1 MLIEPY
7 KDRIAEILDRYP
19 EKRAALLPLLWLAQ
33 ETQGYVSEEAM
44 REIAGLLD
52 LTPPQVFETVT
63 FYSMYNLR
71 PIGRFHIQVCRSL
84 MCALVGAENLLS
96 WIDAK
101 LGLKTGGTTPDR
113 MFSLHQVECLAS
125 CGTGPMMQINDEYYE
140 RLTQAKVNR
149 ILDDLR
155 RDGKSDLA
163 SGPFMFPEPSN
174 KSSESS
180 CRTN

>member
-7 KDRIAEILDRYP
+7 KDRIAEILGRYP
-19 EKRAALLPLLWLAQ
+19 EKRTALLPLLWLAQ
-33 ETQGYVSEEAM
+33 ETQGCVSEEAT

-63 FYSMYNLR
+63 FFRMYNYR

-101 LGLKTGGTTPDR
+101 LGLRTGGTTQER
-113 MFSLHQVECLAS
+113 MISLNQEKCLAS
-125 CGTGPMMQINDEYYE
+125 CGTGHMM
-140 RLTQAKVNR
+140 
-149 ILDDLR
+149 
-155 RDGKSDLA
+155 
-163 SGPFMFPEPSN
+163 
-174 KSSESS
+174 
-180 CRTN
+180 